1 MPLPVGLGMSM
12 TKFVGSV
19 RLPLKGHLRMSSILE
34 KIAPL
39 SLENADTPFIYSVCL
54 SGCPRVQAATNNS
67 PVQFAVKNGS
77 LGKILS
83 AAKPTAMLLR
93 PLFELAGTSS
103 FGDRYSSR
111 CFRKPLKKIY
121 SLFYII
127 IETCNA
133 KFILL
138 YTIARMF

>member
-83 AAKPTAMLLR
+83 AAKPTAMLRR
-93 PLFELAGTSS
+93 PLFELAGTNS
-103 FGDRYSSR
+103 FGDGYSSLSSGNPSKTP
-111 CFRKPLKKIY
+111 F
-121 SLFYII
+121 S
-127 IETCNA
+127 
-133 KFILL
+133 LL
-138 YTIARMF
+138 YNNRNM